1 MICKKCRKYVT
12 DKSLFCNYCGNKIQ
26 TECPHCGKLLSAD
39 SRFCN
44 YCGTRLQNIPVT
56 HDYDDIPNSNDYD
69 DPYIRTFLESP
80 NYDMQEEVIPNFYD
94 IIHRERNPILNSPD
108 DITDELIEKI
118 LENDLDSLTINY
130 EFTNRPQY
138 FLEHVEDLF
147 EADLEFGELFS
158 EPWDSVID
166 ELCNFQSQI
175 NPFTRANNIKPI
187 KRIDFEIK
195 FGSNVHSLAFAF
207 CNFHE
212 LEYVSIKS
220 ISNITDISYMFL
232 FASSFNQPIGNWDTS
247 NVTDMHGMFIG
258 AESFNQPIGNWDTSN
273 VTHMGYM
280 FSWATSFNQPIG
292 NWDTSSVTNMGGM
305 FSWATSFNQP
315 IGSWDTFRVTNM
327 KRMFEKAT
335 SFNQPIGNWD
345 TSKVTDM
352 HEMFSGAKTF
362 NQFIGNWDTSKVTDM
377 SEMFKETIKE
387 AKSFNPPWCN
397 RNTSNVTNMSS
408 YEEYPSNEEFH
419 GHLPYPDYAENDE
432 FVCSSWSEQTW
443 REFEDWS
450 KEGTGLEREYWGDM
464 EPDAHD

>member
-56 HDYDDIPNSNDYD
+56 HDYDDIPNSNNYD
-69 DPYIRTFLESP
+69 DPYIRAFLESP
-80 NYDMQEEVIPNFYD
+80 NYDMPEEVIPNFYD

-118 LENDLDSLTINY
+118 LGNDLDSLTINY
-130 EFTNRPQY
+130 EFTNCPQN
-138 FLEHVEDLF
+138 FFEHVEDLF
-147 EADLEFGELFS
+147 KYDLGFGEVFS
-158 EPWDSVID
+158 EPWSSVID

-247 NVTDMHGMFIG
+247 SVTDMKGMFYGAKSFNQPIG
-258 AESFNQPIGNWDTSN
+258 NWDTSSVTNMSFMFRRAESFNQPIGNWDTSN
-273 VTHMGYM
+273 VTDMECM
-280 FSWATSFNQPIG
+280 FQETIKEAKFFDPLWCNR
-292 NWDTSSVTNMGGM
+292 N
-305 FSWATSFNQP
+305 
-315 IGSWDTFRVTNM
+315 
-327 KRMFEKAT
+327 
-335 SFNQPIGNWD
+335 

-352 HEMFSGAKTF
+352 IH
-362 NQFIGNWDTSKVTDM
+362 I
-377 SEMFKETIKE
+377 
-387 AKSFNPPWCN
+387 
-397 RNTSNVTNMSS
+397 
-408 YEEYPSNEEFH
+408 EEYPSNEKFH
-419 GHLPYPDYAENDE
+419 LDLPYPDYAENNE
-432 FVCSSWSEQTW
+432 FVCSSWSKQTW
-443 REFEDWS
+443 REFVGWS
-450 KEGTGLEREYWGDM
+450 KEGTGLEREYRGDI

>member
-1 MICKKCRKYVT
+1 MKTYQGRE
-12 DKSLFCNYCGNKIQ
+12 IQ
-26 TECPHCGKLLSAD
+26 QCPHCGKLLSAD

-80 NYDMQEEVIPNFYD
+80 NYDMPEEVIPNFYD

-130 EFTNRPQY
+130 EFTNRPQN
-138 FLEHVEDLF
+138 FLEHVEYLF
-147 EADLEFGELFS
+147 EYDLGFGEVFS
-158 EPWDSVID
+158 KPRDSVIG

-247 NVTDMHGMFIG
+247 NVTDMHGMFYRATAFNQPIG
-258 AESFNQPIGNWDTSN
+258 NWDTSNVTDMRWMFRGHKFCFASASSFNQPIGNWDTSN
-273 VTHMGYM
+273 VTDMHGM
-280 FSWATSFNQPIG
+280 FIGAKSFNQPIG
-292 NWDTSSVTNMGGM
+292 NWDTSNVTDMSGM
-305 FSWATSFNQP
+305 FYNATFFNQP
-315 IGSWDTFRVTNM
+315 IGNWDTSRVTDM
-327 KRMFEKAT
+327 SLMFENAT
-335 SFNQPIGNWD
+335 SFNQPIGNWN
-345 TSKVTDM
+345 TSSVTYMFDM
-352 HEMFSGAKTF
+352 FKGAKSF
-362 NQFIGNWDTSKVTDM
+362 NQPIDNWDTSKVTDM
-377 SEMFKETIKE
+377 S
-387 AKSFNPPWCN
+387 
-397 RNTSNVTNMSS
+397 
-408 YEEYPSNEEFH
+408 
-419 GHLPYPDYAENDE
+419 
-432 FVCSSWSEQTW
+432 
-443 REFEDWS
+443 
-450 KEGTGLEREYWGDM
+450 
-464 EPDAHD
+464 